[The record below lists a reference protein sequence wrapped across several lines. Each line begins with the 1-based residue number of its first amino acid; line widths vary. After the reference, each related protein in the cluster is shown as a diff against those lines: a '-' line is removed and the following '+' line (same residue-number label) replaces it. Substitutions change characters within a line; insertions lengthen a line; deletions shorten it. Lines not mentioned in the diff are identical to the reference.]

1 MKCSHGLAFELKCW
15 QCVSEA
21 LIAEK
26 IRLGLKVEPK
36 DRVAEPYKLFQ
47 LPVDRKYT
55 PR

>member
-1 MKCSHGLAFELKCW
+1 MKCSHGLAYELKCR

-21 LIAEK
+21 LLKEK
-26 IRLGLKVEPK
+26 IRLGLKIEPK
-36 DRVAEPYKLFQ
+36 DWVAEPIKLFQ